1 MTSIE
6 RNNTQYISDVI
17 NIEEIEK
24 KWVKE
29 QPILINATTGSGKT
43 YFTLNVLGQY
53 CKDKG
58 KKLIILTN
66 RDILKK
72 QVKNVVPKELKEY
85 IKIKTY
91 QSVSN
96 AILYG
101 GRLYY
106 NNVDTTIENIFND
119 YDFIVCD
126 ECHYFFTDSTFNY
139 ETDVALQA
147 VLEAKNSIKVFLSA
161 TSTIFEKYI
170 RDFSIQ
176 KQSVMPLIYRVG
188 KNLQYNNLYYYKDND
203 TIVSLL
209 RNLPK
214 NEKVIMFCKT
224 IAEAYNNYLTF
235 PKDSAFI
242 CSKYNKNS
250 FAKYS
255 NNVIQ
260 KEIEKESKFSTRI
273 LFTTKALDN
282 GVNIIDKDVK
292 HIICDINDFDT
303 IQQCIGRKRF
313 TDDEDKINL
322 YIKKVPK
329 NHLYGKINMLNN
341 IIKIVQ
347 DFKAMDVKE
356 FATKYGRYGMNGIVY
371 SYVNN
376 DNNLVYKL
384 NSTLNYKINV
394 DFSETRQM
402 LNAKDEKYP
411 NIRFIAE
418 RLGIPYN
425 EFQDLEKVLDV
436 GTFNGYMNK
445 IVGVK
450 LFEEEKKAFI
460 DFLQRTAISLVNKK
474 KTLGLKT
481 INGFLQDIKSPYYV
495 VSYKETRRT
504 ENYAKHY
511 WLVCK
516 RSEEEMKA
524 LAQQAKDV
532 KIIEIES

>member
-1 MTSIE
+1 
-6 RNNTQYISDVI
+6 
-17 NIEEIEK
+17 
-24 KWVKE
+24 
-29 QPILINATTGSGKT
+29 
-43 YFTLNVLGQY
+43 
-53 CKDKG
+53 
-58 KKLIILTN
+58 
-66 RDILKK
+66 
-72 QVKNVVPKELKEY
+72 
-85 IKIKTY
+85 
-91 QSVSN
+91 
-96 AILYG
+96 
-101 GRLYY
+101 
-106 NNVDTTIENIFND
+106 
-119 YDFIVCD
+119 
-126 ECHYFFTDSTFNY
+126 
-139 ETDVALQA
+139 
-147 VLEAKNSIKVFLSA
+147 
-161 TSTIFEKYI
+161 
-170 RDFSIQ
+170 
-176 KQSVMPLIYRVG
+176 
-188 KNLQYNNLYYYKDND
+188 
-203 TIVSLL
+203 
-209 RNLPK
+209 
-214 NEKVIMFCKT
+214 
-224 IAEAYNNYLTF
+224 
-235 PKDSAFI
+235 
-242 CSKYNKNS
+242 
-250 FAKYS
+250 
-255 NNVIQ
+255 
-260 KEIEKESKFSTRI
+260 
-273 LFTTKALDN
+273 
-282 GVNIIDKDVK
+282 
-292 HIICDINDFDT
+292 
-303 IQQCIGRKRF
+303 
-313 TDDEDKINL
+313 
-322 YIKKVPK
+322 
-329 NHLYGKINMLNN
+329 MLNN

-347 DFKAMDVKE
+347 DFKEMDVKE

-402 LNAKDEKYP
+402 LNTKDEKYP

>member
-6 RNNTQYISDVI
+6 RNDTQYISDVI
-17 NIEEIEK
+17 NVEEIEK

-58 KKLIILTN
+58 KKLILLTN

-101 GRLYY
+101 GSFYY

-161 TSTIFEKYI
+161 TSTTFEKYI

-176 KQSVMPLIYRVG
+176 KQSMFPLVYRIG
-188 KNLQYNNLYYYKDND
+188 KNLQYNNLYYYKDNN
-203 TIVSLL
+203 TILTLL
-209 RNLPK
+209 RSLPK

-224 IAEAYNNYLTF
+224 IAEAYNNYLVL

-242 CSKYNKNS
+242 CSKYNRNN

-255 NNVIQ
+255 NNIIQ
-260 KEIEKESKFSTRI
+260 KEIEEESKFNTRI
-273 LFTTKALDN
+273 LFVTKALDN

-303 IQQCIGRKRF
+303 VQQCIGRKRF
-313 TDDEDKINL
+313 IDNEDKINL

-341 IIKIVQ
+341 IIKIVK
-347 DFKAMDVKE
+347 DFKEMNVKE

-394 DFSETRQM
+394 DLSETRQM
-402 LNAKDEKYP
+402 LNTKDEKYP
-411 NIRFIAE
+411 NIRFIAG

-450 LFEEEKKAFI
+450 LFDEEKKAFI

-481 INGFLQDIKSPYYV
+481 INGFLEDIKSPYYV

-511 WLVCK
+511 WLVFK
-516 RSEEEMKA
+516 RSDEEMKA

>member
-6 RNNTQYISDVI
+6 RNDTQYISDVI
-17 NIEEIEK
+17 NVEEIEK

-58 KKLIILTN
+58 KKLILLTN
-66 RDILKK
+66 RDILK
-72 QVKNVVPKELKEY
+72 QQITNAVPKEFEEC
-85 IKIKTY
+85 IKVKTY
-91 QSVSN
+91 QAISN

-101 GRLYY
+101 DRFRRGTSR
-106 NNVDTTIENIFND
+106 VATKDVFND
-119 YDFIVCD
+119 YDFIICD

-147 VLEAKNSIKVFLSA
+147 VLEAKNAIKVFLTA
-161 TSTIFEKYI
+161 TATTFEKYI
-170 RDFSIQ
+170 RDFCIQTQSIF
-176 KQSVMPLIYRVG
+176 PLVYRAG
-188 KNLQYNNLYYYKDND
+188 KNLQYNHLYYYKDND
-203 TIVSLL
+203 TIVALL
-209 RNLPK
+209 KNLPK

-224 IAEAYNNYLTF
+224 IAEAYNNYLAF

-242 CSKYNKNS
+242 CSKHNKNS

-255 NNVIQ
+255 NKIVQ
-260 KEIEKESKFSTRI
+260 REIEKESKFSTRI

-303 IQQCIGRKRF
+303 VQQCIGRKRF
-313 TDDEDKINL
+313 VDDEDKVNL
-322 YIKKVPK
+322 YIRGIPK
-329 NHLYGKINMLNN
+329 NHLYCTINILNAN
-341 IIKIVQ
+341 IKVVK
-347 DFKAMDVKE
+347 DFKEMDIKE
-356 FATKYGRYGMNGIVY
+356 FSNKYGRYGMKGIVY
-371 SYVNN
+371 SYAD
-376 DNNLVYKL
+376 DNNQLIYKL
-384 NSTLNYKINV
+384 NSTLNYKINK
-394 DFSETRQM
+394 DLSEAHQM
-402 LNAKDEKYP
+402 VLMKDEKYP

-445 IVGVK
+445 IVGIK